1 MVAEIEDLNA
11 SSSIGHVKDTVKST
25 AEEVAEVFQSKADD
39 MTHTARDLKKQAYHA
54 GIKLRKW
61 LNNALNQADD
71 TRHKIED
78 GIRDRPFLSS
88 AALFAAGIITA
99 RVITRSK

>member
-1 MVAEIEDLNA
+1 MITETEDLNV
-11 SSSIGHVKDTVKST
+11 SSSIDHMRDTVKST
-25 AEEVAEVFQSKADD
+25 AEATAEAFQSKADD
-39 MTHTARDLKKQAYHA
+39 MKDTAIDLKKQAYHA

-61 LNNALNQADD
+61 VNRAMNQADD
-71 TRHKIED
+71 TLHKVED

-99 RVITRSK
+99 RVITRK